1 MLYKKSYV
9 LAGVLCLMSGAN
21 ISAAVAEAAATPAPL
36 IEIDPQPKWVYLD
49 VLRALE
55 NQGYRILSV
64 RETLLNRILIRADN
78 PLHLREIIVSRTH
91 GQILRDIAL
100 ETYVTPGADMPPLGI
115 GPNTAV
121 SK

>member
-1 MLYKKSYV
+1 MLYKKSHL
-9 LAGVLCLMSGAN
+9 LAGVLCLMTGAS
-21 ISAAVAEAAATPAPL
+21 ISAAVADAAAPPAPL

-55 NQGYRILSV
+55 DQGYRILSV
-64 RETLLNRILIRADN
+64 QETMLNRILIRADN
-78 PLHLREIIVSRTH
+78 PLHLREIIVSRAN

-115 GPNTAV
+115 DANKAI
-121 SK
+121 SE